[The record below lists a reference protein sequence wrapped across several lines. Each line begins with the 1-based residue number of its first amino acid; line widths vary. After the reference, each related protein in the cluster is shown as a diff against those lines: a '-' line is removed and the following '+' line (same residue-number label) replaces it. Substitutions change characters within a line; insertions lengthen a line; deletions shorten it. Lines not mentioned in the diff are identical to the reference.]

1 MEPGSDWLANIFLFT
16 FLFGLVFTVV
26 SLFLGAS
33 HVGGMDA
40 GHDGG
45 LDLGHDGNFDVGH
58 DGSFDVGHPDIGHAD
73 AAHADGG
80 AHGGPSI
87 FNLPTIMAFLTWFG
101 GAGYIFT
108 RTLGVGTLISVPMA
122 VISGLTGGAIMFVLL
137 SRLLWPM
144 MSKPMSKSD
153 YRLPGTAARVVSAI
167 RAGGVGE
174 VVYSKGGIRF
184 TAGAR
189 AANGEAVPKGAEV
202 VIIRYERG
210 LAYVQPVDELL
221 DYGEEAGAE
230 PEVRETA
237 EGVEERPGA
246 EPEQAG
252 ASTQRTMG

>member
-33 HVGGMDA
+33 HVGGMEA

-58 DGSFDVGHPDIGHAD
+58 ADVGHADVGHAD
-73 AAHADGG
+73 VAHADGG
-80 AHGGPSI
+80 AQGGPSI

-108 RTLGVGTLISVPMA
+108 RTLSVGALISVPMA
-122 VISGLTGGAIMFVLL
+122 LISGLTGGAIMFVLL

-189 AANGEAVPKGAEV
+189 AVNGEPVPRGAEV
-202 VIIRYERG
+202 VIIKYERG

-221 DYGEEAGAE
+221 DYGEEEIAE
-230 PEVRETA
+230 PEMMESAET
-237 EGVEERPGA
+237 VEERPGA
-246 EPEQAG
+246 VPEQAG
-252 ASTQRTMG
+252 ASNQRSTR